1 MRLSVIIPAYNE
13 AERLPNTLKAVDEY
27 LRRQSYEYEILV
39 VNDGSKDNTTGVVR
53 EAERSIKGLRLVGGK
68 ENYGKGH
75 SVKQG
80 MLEAK
85 GDYRLFMDAD
95 NSTSIDQV
103 EKMWLEFAKGF
114 EVVIGSRDIKGAEL
128 PVPQSWVRRRLGD
141 IFNLIVQT
149 ISGLWG
155 MWDTQCG
162 FKGFTRKAAEEL
174 FSRATIATWA
184 FDVEILVLAKKRKY
198 KIQEVP
204 VRWINDPNSKVKFF
218 GMVKMLFEVL
228 KIRLNLWKGLYEK

>member
-1 MRLSVIIPAYNE
+1 SVIIPAYNE
-13 AERLPNTLKAVDEY
+13 AERIPSTLKAVDEY
-27 LRRQSYEYEILV
+27 LRKQSYDYEILV
-39 VNDGSKDNTTGVVR
+39 VNDGSKDNTADVVQQMTGSV
-53 EAERSIKGLRLVGGK
+53 KDLRLVDRN
-68 ENYGKGH
+68 ENRGKGY

-80 MLEAK
+80 MLAAT
-85 GDYRLFMDAD
+85 GDFRLFMDAD
-95 NSTSIDQV
+95 NSTSVDQV
-103 EKMWLEFAKGF
+103 ERMWKEFEKGF

-174 FSRATIATWA
+174 FSRATIDRWA

-204 VRWINDPNSKVKFF
+204 VRWINDPNSRVKLS
-218 GMVKMLFEVL
+218 GMIKMLFEVL
-228 KIRLNLWKGLYEK
+228 KIRINLWKGIYGR